1 MLSVI
6 HKNYYVKTTLYLI
19 RKNFYVFTQMFILA
33 KNLYQSFAKVYSQE
47 KSQYSSYRNLIPMK
61 RGKFFNNS

>member
-47 KSQYSSYRNLIPMK
+47 KSQIQVNAI
-61 RGKFFNNS
+61 